1 MKIINTHSHTI
12 PGKANFTSMFFLY
25 VGNDSSSRLY
35 GMPPLP
41 EIGKP
46 ATTGMVDS
54 SAIFVP
60 KKPLQTS
67 DPNPSSNIFASAIK
81 ESNVENKVNVFSK
94 PPSGTYKPDLFQ
106 SIEPAAKGLF
116 QGGPTTSVKSTFG
129 AFKPQETSNI
139 FKAPA
144 VSEST
149 NLFPKPPENKS
160 PFTIPDAFSGPPN
173 FFNPP
178 KSKGS
183 TKITDSKPAENLS
196 EAAPKGETQAS
207 IVQKTEES
215 ENLFKSRVTNT
226 FQKSGPTQGEYLPCF
241 IL

>member
-12 PGKANFTSMFFLY
+12 PGKANFTPTFFLY

-149 NLFPKPPENKS
+149 NLFPKPPENKI
-160 PFTIPDAFSGPPN
+160 PFTIP
-173 FFNPP
+173 
-178 KSKGS
+178 
-183 TKITDSKPAENLS
+183 KPLS
-196 EAAPKGETQAS
+196 QYFRIS
-207 IVQKTEES
+207 IVSDLSFSIDINCMRSDSCISNVELLS
-215 ENLFKSRVTNT
+215 YVLLRVVYGQLLLVEICNT
-226 FQKSGPTQGEYLPCF
+226 CYIILPNSLLCP